1 MASHLLKTAM
11 WCAGSYSHVTIH
23 EVVCRV
29 PGYDVTHRG
38 QQILESERGSVAGS
52 PRHVITWIIW
62 SVWNQW
68 RDIPSCLC
76 FRSSPD
82 STSTL
87 KSAEHPIR
95 RVDSLRCQSTR
106 CFRRRV
112 YIYIYIYIYVCVCVY
127 IYIHVGSS
135 SLDSYPIVLNNWLG
149 SNVLVLFI
157 FTGLSVYLDLD
168 LQHVVTAMYVTWQ
181 YES

>member
-112 YIYIYIYIYVCVCVY
+112 YIYIYIYIYMCVCVY
-127 IYIHVGSS
+127 IYTYMLVQVLWTRILSYWTIGLVPMSWFFSS
-135 SLDSYPIVLNNWLG
+135 SPAS
-149 SNVLVLFI
+149 
-157 FTGLSVYLDLD
+157 LSTLTLTYN
-168 LQHVVTAMYVTWQ
+168 T
-181 YES
+181 